1 MKLEAGLEKLKECY
15 LFAHL
20 TYCILSATFLLE
32 WLRTNRQAHLVDG
45 YLHFI
50 FILCTLVILALVPA
64 QHKIITKT
72 IYRDTR
78 NLHLYK
84 VIYSAAICV
93 IYIPM
98 TTGILAQIDTGVLIL
113 IPVIL
118 NSIIC
123 GTAYGITTALL
134 ITLAGLLP
142 GAAHPELI
150 TSLFTGHILTLALM
164 ITTAWFIGQ
173 SFNYIL
179 HLFYQLAEN
188 EKNLNGLLDNLG
200 IATLHVDASG
210 QIAGENKS
218 FRELVSTGIEVN
230 SSIAEVIDRYFPFLA
245 ERWPGANQS
254 QELNGIPIFGRA
266 LDARGRSVP
275 VQCSAY
281 PVSSAPGEAGG
292 IILCIRDI
300 SLSEKLAEEKLRTSY
315 FIDFLNTGVLLAD
328 GAGHIIEMN
337 RQAESLLNLDRDR
350 LLNSNLIDLLR
361 RLTRQET
368 AVSAEN
374 NSSFEVESAGR
385 ILLVNCANLL
395 NNQGETIG
403 QACIIN
409 DVTIKREMERKLQ
422 RSATLSAIGEMA
434 AGMAHEIRNPLTS
447 IKGFLQLMREKKE
460 ARVGDFN
467 TYFDIILSEVD
478 RINGITSEFLKLAKP
493 EKVSLHR
500 IDLNKSIN
508 SIWELIQNKALMRE
522 VELVKE
528 IEAGPLF
535 IMGNVDLLKQAIIN
549 LVNNAIQATGPG
561 GKVKVIAKQKENGGV
576 LLAVEDNGAGMDEK
590 VLSRI
595 FDPFF
600 TTKDEGTGLGLAIT
614 SKIANDHNGSI
625 TVDST
630 PGKGTTF
637 YVSFPAIE

>member
-1 MKLEAGLEKLKECY
+1 MKLEAGLERLKECY

-32 WLRTNRQAHLVDG
+32 WLKTTQAHLVDG
-45 YLHFI
+45 YLHYI
-50 FILCTLVILALVPA
+50 FILCTLVILGLVPA

-72 IYRDTR
+72 LYRDTR
-78 NLHLYK
+78 NLHIFKVLYT
-84 VIYSAAICV
+84 AAICV

-98 TTGILAQIDTGVLIL
+98 NTGMLAQIDTGILVL

-123 GTAYGITTALL
+123 GTAYGIVTALL
-134 ITLAGLLP
+134 TTLAGMLP
-142 GAAHPELI
+142 GSAHPELL
-150 TSLFTGHILTLALM
+150 TDFFSEHILTLALM

-210 QIAGENKS
+210 QIVGENKS
-218 FRELVSTGIEVN
+218 FQELVRADIEAN
-230 SSIAEVIDRYFPFLA
+230 SSMAEVMHRHFPFLA

-266 LDARGRSVP
+266 LDGQGRSVP
-275 VQCSAY
+275 VQCLAY
-281 PVSSAPGEAGG
+281 PVSSAPGEDSG

-315 FIDFLNTGVLLAD
+315 FIDFLNAGVLLAD

-361 RLTRQET
+361 RLTKQE
-368 AVSAEN
+368 AAGAAGN

-385 ILLVNCANLL
+385 TLLVNCANLL

-409 DVTIKREMERKLQ
+409 DITNKKEMERKLQ

-460 ARVGDFN
+460 ARVGNFSA
-467 TYFDIILSEVD
+467 YFDIILSEVD

-493 EKVSLHR
+493 EKVSLHS
-500 IDLNKSIN
+500 IDLNKSID
-508 SIWELIQNKALMRE
+508 SIWELLQNKALMHE

-528 IEAGPLF
+528 IDAGPLF

-561 GKVKVIAKQKENGGV
+561 RKVKVMAKPKENGGV

-600 TTKDEGTGLGLAIT
+600 TTRDEGTGLGLAIT
-614 SKIANDHNGSI
+614 SKIVNDHNGSI

-637 YVSFPAIE
+637 YIGFPAVE